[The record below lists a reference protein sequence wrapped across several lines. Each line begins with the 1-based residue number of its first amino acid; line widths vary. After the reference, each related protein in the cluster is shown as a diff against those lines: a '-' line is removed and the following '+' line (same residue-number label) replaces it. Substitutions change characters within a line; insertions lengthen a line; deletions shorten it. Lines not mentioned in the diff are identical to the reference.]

1 MIFLIIHLW
10 LSIASLLGVSDAPWL
25 FSDETLA
32 TGKSDEV
39 NCVVNSYEEQ
49 NSNIL
54 TDGAQLPSGI
64 LLSAKDSQQFGNSRP
79 TRSHSFGGGKSNRFS
94 THWTT
99 HQPYCFSYLPYLSF
113 RSICLEV
120 QRRSASPRLYF
131 VIALRRIL
139 C

>member
-10 LSIASLLGVSDAPWL
+10 LSIASLFGLSNAPCLFRDAY
-25 FSDETLA
+25 A
-32 TGKSDEV
+32 TDKSDEV
-39 NCVVNSYEEQ
+39 SCVVNSYEEQ
-49 NSNIL
+49 HSSIL
-54 TDGAQLPSGI
+54 IDAEEAPSGI

>member
-10 LSIASLLGVSDAPWL
+10 LSVTSLLGVSDAPWF
-25 FSDETLA
+25 FSDEKYA

-39 NCVVNSYEEQ
+39 NSVINSYEDQ
-49 NSNIL
+49 NSNTL
-54 TDGAQLPSGI
+54 TDGTQLPSDF
-64 LLSAKDSQQFGNSRP
+64 LLNAKDSQQLGNSRP
-79 TRSHSFGGGKSNRFS
+79 TRSHFLGGGKSNKFS
-94 THWTT
+94 AHWTT

-120 QRRSASPRLYF
+120 QRRSASPRLCY